1 MQSNINCASGCLA
14 VVAKEAKERI
24 KRRGCVRIQERGSQ
38 SGLTSFADGQILSL
52 VSGITKASFPVPG
65 LEIVAKFSHLALEPD
80 VEKTIPVSE
89 LLASLTGV
97 VNAAKPNTSSDRD
110 WNPVNNQGCV
120 RDRER
125 IKRILDWHTDAGGA
139 KAHVSPWN
147 LEWIRHKRNSCEGC
161 IEKRTR
167 VFKVS
172 KYHQVFVA
180 EVARERAVEALAIS
194 RRQRW
199 RESREVK
206 GDEVP
211 IQVVGVSKKTL
222 AVIEY
227 GTCGPDI
234 KWRCTHVRS

>member
-1 MQSNINCASGCLA
+1 MQGNINSASGRLA
-14 VVAKEAKERI
+14 VAAKEAKERI
-24 KRRGCVRIQERGSQ
+24 KRRGWVRIQERGSQ
-38 SGLTSFADGQILSL
+38 SGLASFAYGQLLSP

-80 VEKTIPVSE
+80 VQKTIPVSE

-125 IKRILDWHTDAGGA
+125 I
-139 KAHVSPWN
+139 
-147 LEWIRHKRNSCEGC
+147 RHKRNSCEGC

-167 VFKVS
+167 IFKVS

-180 EVARERAVEALAIS
+180 EVARERAVEALTIS

-211 IQVVGVSKKTL
+211 IQVVGVSKKPL

-227 GTCGPDI
+227 GTCGQDI